1 MPRCFRAGLCGGSGL
16 CRTLSGE
23 SEKAVSE
30 VTVTFPDPAK
40 APWPSPIGSTTV
52 ANKNI
57 PDSGFSDDDGSADPR
72 LAAALTAWAEDRSA
86 VGPVL
91 EALKGIRLLVPVVAV
106 LGEVEEGGQEGG
118 EAPRQGGGGSRE
130 GGLRREKT
138 SDMAVPTLK
147 AGDRTAL
154 PAFTSTDSLA
164 RWDPAARPVAV
175 PLHQAIQAAAH
186 EKADTIVLD
195 LAGPVP
201 FELTGPV
208 LLALAEGRTTTDP
221 LADPAVVEAVRG
233 AVAAEPA
240 VLSAHLGPGR
250 TDGTLALVLE
260 PSAAPAEAALA
271 VARRIAADE
280 TLRAR
285 LVRGLDLALL
295 PAGATLPGEPLYVR
309 R

>member
-1 MPRCFRAGLCGGSGL
+1 M
-16 CRTLSGE
+16 
-23 SEKAVSE
+23 
-30 VTVTFPDPAK
+30 
-40 APWPSPIGSTTV
+40 

-57 PDSGFSDDDGSADPR
+57 PDPGFSDDDGSADPR
-72 LAAALTAWAEDRSA
+72 LSAALAAWADDRTA

-91 EALKGIRLLVPVVAV
+91 EALKGARLLVPVVAV
-106 LGEVEEGGQEGG
+106 LGEVEVDSQEER
-118 EAPRQGGGGSRE
+118 EARWKGGGGRRE

-147 AGDRTAL
+147 AGGRTAL
-154 PAFTSTDSLA
+154 PAFTSTESLA

-175 PLHQAIQAAAH
+175 PLHQALRAAAH

-201 FELTGPV
+201 YELTGRA

-221 LADPAVVEAVRG
+221 LADPAVLDAVRS

-240 VLSAHLGPGR
+240 VLRAHLGPGR
-250 TDGTLALVLE
+250 ADGTLALVLDATA
-260 PSAAPAEAALA
+260 PPAETAQS
-271 VARRIAADE
+271 VAGRLAADD

-295 PAGATLPGEPLYVR
+295 PAGATPPGEPLYVR
-309 R
+309 AQPSGTAGGQP